1 MSAAYKPPHIRVL
14 VVDDSQVE
22 RELLSYLLNADPRLQ
37 VVGTAADGEQAIGAA
52 QRLRPDVILM
62 DIHLPKLNGFAAT
75 RRIMETC
82 PTRIVMVTSV
92 ATPAE
97 VAATFDT
104 LGAGALT
111 VLAKPPG
118 PGHPGHGA
126 AADELLRTVKLMAE
140 MPVVRRWTRAPV
152 PVGIAAPA
160 MPAVPAIPV
169 VPAIPAV
176 GTALPQIRLVVI
188 GASTGGPLVLQTILS
203 LLPRNFRV
211 PVAIVQHIP
220 TGFAAGFV
228 EWLQRTSGCTVRV
241 PHHGETMLA
250 GTAYFAPDDTHM
262 LVRGNGTIA
271 LSRAAAEHGMRPAVS
286 TLFRSVATEYGS
298 HAAGVLL
305 TGMGRDG
312 ALELLQMR
320 QAGAVTLVQDRE
332 TAAVYG
338 MPGEALRLDA
348 ASYVLSPQEI
358 AATLDWIVARR
369 KALPAKPDA
378 NQ

>member
-1 MSAAYKPPHIRVL
+1 MSAVQKPPHIRVL

-37 VVGTAADGEQAIGAA
+37 VVGTAADGEQAISAA

-82 PTRIVMVTSV
+82 PTRIVMVTAV

-97 VAATFDT
+97 VAASFDT

-118 PGHPGHGA
+118 PGHAGHGA
-126 AADELLRTVKLMAE
+126 AAEELLRTVKLMAE
-140 MPVVRRWTRAPV
+140 MPVVRRWTRAPP
-152 PVGIAAPA
+152 PVGASVPT
-160 MPAVPAIPV
+160 MPAVPAIP
-169 VPAIPAV
+169 AV
-176 GTALPQIRLVVI
+176 GPAPPQQIRLVAI

-203 LLPRNFRV
+203 LLPRDFRV
-211 PVAIVQHIP
+211 PVVIVQHIP
-220 TGFAAGFV
+220 VGFAAGFI
-228 EWLQRTSGCTVRV
+228 EWLQRTSGYPVRV
-241 PHHGETMLA
+241 PHHGEAMLA
-250 GTAYFAPDDTHM
+250 GTAYFAPDDTHL
-262 LVRGNGTIA
+262 LVRANGTIA

-286 TLFRSVATEYGS
+286 TLFRSIATEYGP

-348 ASYVLSPQEI
+348 ASYVVSPPEI
-358 AATLDWIVARR
+358 AATLEWIVARR
-369 KALPAKPDA
+369 RGLPARLDA
-378 NQ
+378 KQ

>member
-1 MSAAYKPPHIRVL
+1 MSAAQKPPHIRVL

-37 VVGTAADGEQAIGAA
+37 VAGTAADGEQAIRAA

-82 PTRIVMVTSV
+82 PTRIVMVTTV

-97 VAATFDT
+97 VAASFDT

-118 PGHPGHGA
+118 PGHARHRA

-140 MPVVRRWTRAPV
+140 MPVVRRWARTPL
-152 PVGIAAPA
+152 PVGTPALA
-160 MPAVPAIPV
+160 MPTAA
-169 VPAIPAV
+169 AIPATPAV
-176 GTALPQIRLVVI
+176 GPAPLPQVRLVAL

-203 LLPRNFRV
+203 LLPRDFRV

-220 TGFAAGFV
+220 IGFAAGFI
-228 EWLQRTSGCTVRV
+228 EWLQRTSGYPVRV
-241 PHHGETMLA
+241 PYHGEAMLA

-262 LVRGNGTIA
+262 LVRANGTIA
-271 LSRAAAEHGMRPAVS
+271 LSRAAVEHGMRPAVS
-286 TLFRSVATEYGS
+286 TLFRSVVTEYGP

-348 ASYVLSPQEI
+348 ASYVVSPPEI
-358 AATLDWIVARR
+358 AATLDWIVARHR
-369 KALPAKPDA
+369 ALPAKPEA
-378 NQ
+378 KQ

>member
-228 EWLQRTSGCTVRV
+228 EWLQRTSGYTVRV
-241 PHHGETMLA
+241 PHHGEAMLA

>member
-37 VVGTAADGEQAIGAA
+37 VAGTAADGEQAISAA

-82 PTRIVMVTSV
+82 PTRIVMVTAV

-97 VAATFDT
+97 VAASFDT

-111 VLAKPPG
+111 VLPKPPG
-118 PGHPGHGA
+118 PGHAGHVA

-140 MPVVRRWTRAPV
+140 MPVVRRWARVPLPV
-152 PVGIAAPA
+152 AA
-160 MPAVPAIPV
+160 AVPAV
-169 VPAIPAV
+169 GPALP
-176 GTALPQIRLVVI
+176 PQIRLVAI

-203 LLPRNFRV
+203 LLPRDFRV

-228 EWLQRTSGCTVRV
+228 EWLQRTSGYPVRV
-241 PHHGETMLA
+241 PHHGEAMLA
-250 GTAYFAPDDTHM
+250 GTAYFAPDDMHM
-262 LVRGNGTIA
+262 LVRANGTIA
-271 LSRAAAEHGMRPAVS
+271 LSRATAEHGMRPAVS
-286 TLFRSVATEYGS
+286 VLFRSITAEYGPY
-298 HAAGVLL
+298 AAGVLL

-348 ASYVLSPQEI
+348 ASYVVSPPEI

-369 KALPAKPDA
+369 RALPGKPHAK
-378 NQ
+378 Q